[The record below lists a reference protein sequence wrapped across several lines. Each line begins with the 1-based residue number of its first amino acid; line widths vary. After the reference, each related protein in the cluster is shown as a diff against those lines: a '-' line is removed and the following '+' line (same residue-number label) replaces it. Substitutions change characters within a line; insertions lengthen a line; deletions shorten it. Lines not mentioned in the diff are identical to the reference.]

1 MMHATRPVTLS
12 LILAVTQL
20 AHGQNARIPPTADT
34 GLQRFELGFQTADM
48 RTGCIGRRGCN
59 LPSFGL
65 GVGGSLNLT
74 QHFAVD
80 ANFLRTPSSSHAAGV
95 LSGGHASE
103 FLAGARAEIRGK
115 RYGFFL
121 KAQPGFFDWSH
132 VVTQITDSSPSKFT
146 FNTGHSTYFASD
158 VGAGF
163 EYSPAPQIHIRA
175 EFTDLVLRYSG
186 SYWTNNFQPSAAV
199 YYGLGRSLA
208 WKPPVYDAKKSHPFD
223 SPTNLV
229 LIGGGLLASTADA
242 ITTQRFIAHGRR
254 EDVPFV
260 RPFVKY
266 GWSGEIA
273 FMSLEMSG
281 EVAGMYGLHRLG
293 QHWVERIVP
302 VSLAVTHGIFAY
314 NNTKVSSRPSVE

>member
-1 MMHATRPVTLS
+1 MMHATLPVTLS
-12 LILAVTQL
+12 LIWAIAQL
-20 AHGQNARIPPTADT
+20 AHGQNARVPPTADT
-34 GLQRFELGFQTADM
+34 GLQRFEVGVQTADI
-48 RTGCIGRRGCN
+48 RTGCIGQRRCY

-65 GVGGSLNLT
+65 GVGGTLNLS
-74 QHFAVD
+74 QHFALD
-80 ANFLRTPSSSHAAGV
+80 SNYLITPSGNEGSTDV
-95 LSGGHASE
+95 DGGRASE
-103 FLAGARAEIRGK
+103 LLAGARAEARGK
-115 RYGFFL
+115 HYGFFL

-132 VVTQITDSSPSKFT
+132 VITQVAVISPTRAT
-146 FNTGHSTYFASD
+146 FAFGHRTYFASD

-163 EYSPAPQIHIRA
+163 EYSPAARIHIRA

-186 SYWTNNFQPSAAV
+186 GSWTNNFQPSAAV

-208 WKPPVYDAKKSHPFD
+208 WKPPIYDAKKAHPFD

-242 ITTQRFIAHGRR
+242 ITTQRFLAHGHR
-254 EDVPFV
+254 EGVPFA
-260 RPFVKY
+260 RPLVKY

-293 QHWVERIVP
+293 QHWVERVVP
-302 VSLAVTHGIFAY
+302 VSLAITHGVFAY
-314 NNTKVSSRPSVE
+314 NNSKASSRPPVE